1 MDALG
6 RILKQTDALN
16 RVTTITRDV
25 NGNPPRITRPNGA
38 VTSMAHCCVGLHRQA
53 LPMNEQRLSNQAE
66 PPHDGLAAGAR
77 RSIFAR
83 TRRYI

>member
-66 PPHDGLAAGAR
+66 PPHDGLGR
-77 RSIFAR
+77 RIEKVANGQ
-83 TRRYI
+83 TKRYI